1 MKAYTYF
8 GAGRTAFAD
17 KPKPVLLS
25 DRDAIVRVT
34 ALSICTSDLHIKHGF
49 VPRAVPGVTLGH
61 EFVGTVESA
70 GSAVGN
76 VAPGDRVAVNV
87 ETFCGECFFCRR
99 GSVNNCSSPLGGWS
113 LGCRIDG
120 AQTEYVRVPFADTG
134 LTEIPDGVTD
144 RQALLTGDVLA
155 TGYWAADI
163 ADISEG
169 DTVLVI
175 GGGPVGICCAE
186 CARLRGAG
194 RVFLCE
200 ADEGR
205 RRFAS
210 RSFPALGVIAPEEAA
225 EYVRAASAH
234 GGADAVIEAA
244 GTDSSFALAYECA
257 RPASSVVVAA
267 MYEKPPTFPLPDI
280 YGKNLTFKT
289 GGVDG
294 VYCAEEL
301 RLIADGKLD
310 VSALVTHEFPFA
322 RLEEAYE
329 LFGKRAD
336 GVMKTMITLG

>member
-134 LTEIPDGVTD
+134 LT
-144 RQALLTGDVLA
+144 A
-155 TGYWAADI
+155 T
-163 ADISEG
+163 EG
-169 DTVLVI
+169 IV
-175 GGGPVGICCAE
+175 
-186 CARLRGAG
+186 
-194 RVFLCE
+194 
-200 ADEGR
+200 
-205 RRFAS
+205 
-210 RSFPALGVIAPEEAA
+210 LGVYLFQMLFCLGWLKFFRFGPLEWIWRMLTYGRWFSPF
-225 EYVRAASAH
+225 H
-234 GGADAVIEAA
+234 
-244 GTDSSFALAYECA
+244 
-257 RPASSVVVAA
+257 
-267 MYEKPPTFPLPDI
+267 EK
-280 YGKNLTFKT
+280 
-289 GGVDG
+289 
-294 VYCAEEL
+294 
-301 RLIADGKLD
+301 
-310 VSALVTHEFPFA
+310 
-322 RLEEAYE
+322 
-329 LFGKRAD
+329 
-336 GVMKTMITLG
+336 

>member
-194 RVFLCE
+194 RVVVHRQGQTGSAAAFYGFGK
-200 ADEGR
+200 DGFHSR
-205 RRFAS
+205 PPSFSTMAS
-210 RSFPALGVIAPEEAA
+210 
-225 EYVRAASAH
+225 
-234 GGADAVIEAA
+234 
-244 GTDSSFALAYECA
+244 TCA
-257 RPASSVVVAA
+257 RVLHSVQASKSTSSMPA
-267 MYEKPPTFPLPDI
+267 
-280 YGKNLTFKT
+280 
-289 GGVDG
+289 
-294 VYCAEEL
+294 
-301 RLIADGKLD
+301 
-310 VSALVTHEFPFA
+310 
-322 RLEEAYE
+322 
-329 LFGKRAD
+329 
-336 GVMKTMITLG
+336 